1 MTQPRELR
9 VIEQKKLLVSVR
21 KAAQILD
28 VSERV
33 VYDLCYSEEL
43 ESVKIGPKKWIRR
56 ITCESLNKYVDNAV
70 RESRID
76 HEHGSQTPLK
86 GGAP

>member
-1 MTQPRELR
+1 MTEPRDIR

-33 VYDLCYSEEL
+33 VYDLCYSREL

-56 ITCESLNKYVDNAV
+56 ITCESLNLYVEKAR
-70 RESRID
+70 RESLI
-76 HEHGSQTPLK
+76 HEESSTDNH
-86 GGAP
+86 

>member
-1 MTQPRELR
+1 MTEPREIR

-33 VYDLCYSEEL
+33 VYDLCYSDEL

-56 ITCESLNKYVDNAV
+56 ITCESLNLYVEKAV
-70 RESRID
+70 RESRIG
-76 HEHGSQTPLK
+76 HEPEKPHR
-86 GGAP
+86 

>member
-1 MTQPRELR
+1 MTQPRDIR
-9 VIEQKKLLVSVR
+9 VIDQEKLLVSVR

-33 VYDLCYSEEL
+33 VYDLCYSDEL
-43 ESVKIGPKKWIRR
+43 QSVKIGPKKWIRR
-56 ITCESLNKYVDNAV
+56 ITCESLNQYVENAV

-76 HEHGSQTPLK
+76 TSTEHRHL
-86 GGAP
+86 

>member
-1 MTQPRELR
+1 MTEPREIR

-33 VYDLCYSEEL
+33 IYDLCYSEEL

-56 ITCESLNKYVDNAV
+56 ITCASLNLYVEKAV
-70 RESRID
+70 RESRTGRE
-76 HEHGSQTPLK
+76 HE
-86 GGAP
+86 